1 MKFFVFSFAFL
12 LGWDGVG
19 WKYLDAILNELSRK
33 KTIVLFCALYQFCKI
48 AFQCERLVRGAWPGC
63 RVSGHCHE
71 PVTMSRI
78 PGRAVITDNEMSR
91 PEAHN
96 GEQLGAEEQIIN
108 ALEVE
113 QIQSP
118 LLPDTF

>member
-48 AFQCERLVRGAWPGC
+48 AFQCERWEAPGQAVGSVVTVTSPS
-63 RVSGHCHE
+63 RCHE
-71 PVTMSRI
+71 YQAEPSSRI
-78 PGRAVITDNEMSR
+78 MRC
-91 PEAHN
+91 HN
-96 GEQLGAEEQIIN
+96 QRLTMENSWEQIIN

>member
-48 AFQCERLVRGAWPGC
+48 AFQFERRLAP
-63 RVSGHCHE
+63 
-71 PVTMSRI
+71 
-78 PGRAVITDNEMSR
+78 PGRDSLSSGQKWILKAT
-91 PEAHN
+91 
-96 GEQLGAEEQIIN
+96 
-108 ALEVE
+108 
-113 QIQSP
+113 
-118 LLPDTF
+118 